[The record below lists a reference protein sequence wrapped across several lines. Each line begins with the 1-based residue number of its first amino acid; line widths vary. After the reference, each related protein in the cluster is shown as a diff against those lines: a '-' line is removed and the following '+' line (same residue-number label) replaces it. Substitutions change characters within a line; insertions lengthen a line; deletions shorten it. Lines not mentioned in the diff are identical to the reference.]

1 MTDIITYCIDTAAL
15 VAELQEKLPD
25 LIDIKDPENPRFCVD
40 KTPTI
45 RNGNKTLALLLV
57 DDNQLTEL
65 ETLDSLQILGT
76 FEEVF
81 EDPEKKA
88 IYDSVYIREYTYIDE
103 NGDEQTGLKPEK
115 FGVFAR

>member
-25 LIDIKDPENPRFCVD
+25 LIDIKDPENPNFCVD
-40 KTPTI
+40 KTPTV

-88 IYDSVYIREYTYIDE
+88 IYDSVYIREHEYIDMD
-103 NGDEQTGLKPEK
+103 GVTQQGLRPER
-115 FGVFAR
+115 FGGFAI